1 MHKNSPLIPWI
12 VCFMVLAIFG
22 STVQPFFTVSAI
34 PAATDNSSDNITA
47 PVVPAVAV
55 PLKVDASVSESTQTS
70 YEASVLKLINAERV
84 KRGLNKL
91 KLNTKLRTA
100 ARRHSKDMATKD
112 FFSHTGSNG
121 SSMTD
126 RITKAGYKW
135 AAAGETLYAG
145 GGEYK
150 TPQQC
155 VNAWL
160 NSPGHANIM
169 LSATYTQVGI
179 GYYYD
184 KNSPYGGYYTA
195 DFGKPR

>member
-1 MHKNSPLIPWI
+1 MHKNSPLISWI
-12 VCFMVLAIFG
+12 VCFLMLAIFG
-22 STVQPFFTVSAI
+22 STVQPFFTVNTVPDTSVQSI
-34 PAATDNSSDNITA
+34 ENITA
-47 PVVPAVAV
+47 
-55 PLKVDASVSESTQTS
+55 PLKVDASVTESTQTS

-84 KRGLNKL
+84 KRGLSKL

-112 FFSHTGSNG
+112 FFSHTGSSG